1 MLNEILTKINLQT
14 YTSLTMK
21 IFTSNFI
28 ALLTIGLFSIHF
40 ANGQCTPN
48 TSITQA
54 GIYPDSATGLASGT
68 VGVAYNQV
76 IQLRV
81 PVDTSISILPGLPP
95 INVPIT
101 SITLTSFTGLPP
113 GLTYSCNPANCI
125 YNGGTNGCADISG
138 TPTVAGTFNL
148 LAITTTVGSV
158 FGSPLT
164 QVDTIDYYTITIN
177 STSTGIDES
186 TGLSFTMDQNTPNPC
201 AEFTGIRFTV
211 PSAGE
216 VDFRMFNLIGKETY
230 RSLINAD
237 QGENFFKMDSRE
249 FAPGVYMYTMT
260 YNGVALSK
268 RMVISR
274 K

>member
-1 MLNEILTKINLQT
+1 
-14 YTSLTMK
+14 MK
-21 IFTSNFI
+21 ISTSKFI
-28 ALLTIGLFSIHF
+28 VLLSAGLISTQLAF
-40 ANGQCTPN
+40 GQCTPN

-54 GIYPDSATGLASGT
+54 GIFPDSATGLSSGT

-76 IQLRV
+76 MQLRV
-81 PVDTSISILPGLPP
+81 PVDTNVSVLPGLPP
-95 INVPIT
+95 VTVPIT
-101 SITLTSFTGLPP
+101 SITLTTFTGLPP
-113 GLTYSCNPANCI
+113 GLTYSCNPANCV
-125 YNGGTNGCADISG
+125 YNGGTNGCVDISG
-138 TPTVAGTFNL
+138 TPSVAGTFNL
-148 LAITTTVGSV
+148 FAITTTVGTL
-158 FGSPLT
+158 FGQALT
-164 QVDTIDYYTITIN
+164 QVDTLDYYTITIN
-177 STSTGIDES
+177 SPTTGIDES

-201 AEFTGIRFTV
+201 AEYTGIRFTV
-211 PSAGE
+211 PMAGE

-237 QGENFFKMDSRE
+237 QGENFFKMDSRD